1 MNVSSVAPT
10 VVIKPPEV
18 PVFKA
23 PDKTPDVQNGAAA
36 DGTRTSKPTQV
47 APLPPGREHGS
58 TGWPDGPQACPGQGR
73 CRKFARNSRDRAA
86 TGERNPG
93 MIAKLLLQN
102 SIFVVALGALLFASA
117 GTLDWPAAWV
127 FLVVSAIIGPACG
140 LWLAKTDPA
149 LLAERLRPT
158 FQADQPAADKKFMLA
173 FAVATLIWLVAIG
186 LDRRAQASD
195 VPLVL
200 HVLGLA
206 MYLLSTAVIVG
217 VFRENSFAAPVVKVQ
232 AARHHR
238 VISSGPY
245 AFVRHPMYSGV
256 MLFFVGVPLL
266 LGSWWGVAIAPVF
279 AVLFAIRARIEER
292 ALVEGLP
299 DYADYAARVRY
310 RLVPGLW

>member
-1 MNVSSVAPT
+1 
-10 VVIKPPEV
+10 
-18 PVFKA
+18 
-23 PDKTPDVQNGAAA
+23 
-36 DGTRTSKPTQV
+36 
-47 APLPPGREHGS
+47 
-58 TGWPDGPQACPGQGR
+58 
-73 CRKFARNSRDRAA
+73 
-86 TGERNPG
+86 
-93 MIAKLLLQN
+93 MIAQLLLQN

-117 GTLDWPAAWV
+117 GTLAWPAAWV

-173 FAVATLIWLVAIG
+173 FLVATLIWLVAIG
-186 LDRRAQASD
+186 LDRRARASD

-200 HVLGLA
+200 QALGLA
-206 MYLLSTAVIVG
+206 MYLLSTAVIMW

-232 AARHHR
+232 AAHHHR
-238 VISSGPY
+238 VISTGPY

-266 LGSWWGVAIAPVF
+266 LGSWWGVAIAPAF